1 MTTQQIQIFTSADG
15 HAELQVALDQETVWL
30 SQAQMAQ
37 LFDTSMD
44 NISLHR
50 KNIYRDDEGIDL
62 ATIEDNPCV

>member
-15 HAELQVALDQETVWL
+15 QAELQVALDKETVWL

-50 KNIYRDDEGIDL
+50 KNIYRDDECTDL
-62 ATIEDNPCV
+62 ATIEDNACV